1 VFLPGCPPS
10 ADLIYHTLNELLEG
24 RMPDTAH
31 IAASAPDL
39 EVKAVARELSS
50 SP

>member
-1 VFLPGCPPS
+1 MFLPGCPPS

-31 IAASAPDL
+31 SARFG
-39 EVKAVARELSS
+39 A
-50 SP
+50 